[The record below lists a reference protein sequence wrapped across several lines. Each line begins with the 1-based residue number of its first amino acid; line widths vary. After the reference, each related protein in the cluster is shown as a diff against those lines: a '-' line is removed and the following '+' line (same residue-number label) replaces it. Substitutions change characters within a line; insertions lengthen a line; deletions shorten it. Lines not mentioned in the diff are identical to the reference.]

1 MSPRIQLLMLKCG
14 IYRYCIPSNAEH
26 VLKVNLK
33 TEELTEIGP
42 ALTDGQNKFYGGIKG
57 LDGCIYG
64 MPYTATG
71 VIRIDPR
78 TDSVEIL
85 GEYPLGGYKW
95 HGGLL
100 AHSTGVIYAFPAHAN
115 EVLCVDTNVVPERD
129 GDQSWRVS
137 TISIQ
142 RHENDTDTADQQYK
156 WLGGSYGAD
165 GCIYGMPSDA
175 TSILR
180 IDPIKNEAYTFGKV
194 PANKNKW
201 QGGSLSSIDDCIYAV
216 PADHDNILRIHTN
229 PETPLSIDFV
239 GKFFDDC
246 EDKWQGSFVGRDG
259 RMYAIPENCSNVMVI
274 TPSKEKKNVSVDML
288 M

>member
-1 MSPRIQLLMLKCG
+1 MLKCE
-14 IYRYCIPSNAEH
+14 ICRYCIPSNAEH

-100 AHSTGVIYAFPAHAN
+100 AHSTGLVRLFSGATKNWRADRQERAAGAVHDDS
-115 EVLCVDTNVVPERD
+115 EVK
-129 GDQSWRVS
+129 S
-137 TISIQ
+137 
-142 RHENDTDTADQQYK
+142 QQ
-156 WLGGSYGAD
+156 G
-165 GCIYGMPSDA
+165 
-175 TSILR
+175 
-180 IDPIKNEAYTFGKV
+180 
-194 PANKNKW
+194 
-201 QGGSLSSIDDCIYAV
+201 
-216 PADHDNILRIHTN
+216 
-229 PETPLSIDFV
+229 
-239 GKFFDDC
+239 
-246 EDKWQGSFVGRDG
+246 
-259 RMYAIPENCSNVMVI
+259 
-274 TPSKEKKNVSVDML
+274 
-288 M
+288 